1 MSTKSRPLDLCLERF
16 RAVSKAEAHAF
27 FAPGRANLMGAH
39 MDYNGGVVMPVALSK
54 GTYALA
60 GLRQDGLLR
69 LESMQFPG
77 EVVEVPLAELAPGRT
92 KGWSSYVEGGLWT
105 AMQRWGQLPG
115 LDLILNAD
123 LPMAKGLSSSASVE
137 CVGVLLVAKLLGI
150 TPDVDEMI
158 HLAHSAETQYVGVRC
173 GILDQTAIFLGEA
186 NSILRFDCLE
196 LTREHMPLDSAEAS
210 IAILDTGVA
219 RELASSAFNQR
230 VAECTRALTIFQEQI
245 PGVTCLRDVSHE
257 EFERH
262 VDLLAPALARRTQ
275 HVIDEVQRTR
285 EGSAALRRGEV
296 AGFGAQMTAA
306 HVSLR
311 DLYEVSSPEL
321 DAMVAASVEVDGC
334 YGSRLTGAGFGG
346 CTAALV
352 HPSAQA
358 EFEKHVVKRYA
369 EVTGRTTNVQWF
381 APAGGP
387 VEIEVCD

>member
-1 MSTKSRPLDLCLERF
+1 
-16 RAVSKAEAHAF
+16 
-27 FAPGRANLMGAH
+27 MGAH

-60 GLRQDGLLR
+60 GLRQDGMLR

-77 EVVEVPLAELAPGRT
+77 QVVEVPLAELKPGRT
-92 KGWSSYVEGGLWT
+92 DGWSSYVEGGLWI

-115 LDLILNAD
+115 LNLILNAD

-137 CVGVLLVAKLLGI
+137 CVGVLLVAKLLEI
-150 TPDVDEMI
+150 QADVDEMI
-158 HLAHSAETQYVGVRC
+158 HLAHGAETQYVGVRC

-196 LTREHMPLDSAEAS
+196 LSREHMPLDSAEAS
-210 IAILDTGVA
+210 IAICDTGVA

-257 EFERH
+257 DFERH

-285 EGSAALRRGEV
+285 LGSAALRRGEV
-296 AGFGAQMTAA
+296 AGFGEQMTAA
-306 HVSLR
+306 HISLR

-321 DAMVAASVEVDGC
+321 DAMVEASVEVDGC

-352 HPSAQA
+352 HPAAQA
-358 EFEKHVVKRYA
+358 EFEAHVTKRYA
-369 EVTGRTTNVQWF
+369 EVTGRSTNIQWF

-387 VEIEVCD
+387 VELDV

>member
-60 GLRQDGLLR
+60 GLRQDGMLR

-77 EVVEVPLAELAPGRT
+77 EVVEVPLAELKPGRT
-92 KGWSSYVEGGLWT
+92 DGWSSYVEGGLWI

-150 TPDVDEMI
+150 KADVDEMI
-158 HLAHSAETQYVGVRC
+158 HLAHGAETQYVGVRC

-196 LTREHMPLDSAEAS
+196 LSREHMPLDSAEAS
-210 IAILDTGVA
+210 IAICDTGVA

-262 VDLLAPALARRTQ
+262 IDLLAPALARRAQ

-321 DAMVAASVEVDGC
+321 DAMVEASVEVDGC

-352 HPSAQA
+352 HPAAQA
-358 EFEKHVVKRYA
+358 EFEKHVTQRYA
-369 EVTGRTTNVQWF
+369 EVTGRTTNIQWF

-387 VEIEVCD
+387 VEIEV